1 MKEKTEA
8 PSPLSRRP
16 RFRLPKGGPPM
27 SDLDKNSFLALYRSM
42 AASVPCLAARAD
54 MFLSDEACEKLWV
67 ISDRLAE
74 NARRF
79 NLTSIL
85 APEDIVKKHLVDSLM
100 PLGMLLDYGV
110 PVGEGVGAD
119 DILDVG
125 TGAGFPL
132 LPWACV
138 LPAEGVTLTG
148 LDGTG
153 KKISHIRETAALAGL
168 TSVKCVHGRAEELGG
183 GKMRENYS
191 VVTARAVASL
201 PVLLEL
207 CAPFVCRA
215 GILAAMKSHADEEL
229 GQSSQAAGILGLGE
243 PKVIRYA
250 LPGGDERTLILY
262 KKRASTPKKYPR
274 PFAEIA
280 KQPLV

>member
-1 MKEKTEA
+1 MSTLEK
-8 PSPLSRRP
+8 S
-16 RFRLPKGGPPM
+16 
-27 SDLDKNSFLALYRSM
+27 SFLALYREM
-42 AASVPCLAARAD
+42 AASVPCLAARPNL
-54 MFLSDEACEKLWV
+54 FLSDETTEKLWL
-67 ISDRLAE
+67 ISERLCE

-85 APEDIVKKHLVDSLM
+85 EPADIVKKHLVDSLM
-100 PLGMLLDYGV
+100 PLALLLDAGI

-138 LPAEGVTLTG
+138 LREDGVSLTG

-153 KKISHIRETAALAGL
+153 KKISHVRETAAYAGL
-168 TSVKCVHGRAEELGG
+168 PSVRAVHGRAEELGRG
-183 GKMRENYS
+183 RMRESYS
-191 VVTARAVASL
+191 VVTARAVAPL

-215 GILAAMKSHADEEL
+215 GIFAAMKARADEEL
-229 GQSSQAAGILGLGE
+229 EASARVSEKLGLGAPE
-243 PKVIRYA
+243 VIRYV
-250 LPGGDERTLILY
+250 LPGGDERMLILY
-262 KKRASTPKKYPR
+262 KKRSSTPREYPR
-274 PFAEIA
+274 AYAEIA
-280 KQPLV
+280 KQPLE